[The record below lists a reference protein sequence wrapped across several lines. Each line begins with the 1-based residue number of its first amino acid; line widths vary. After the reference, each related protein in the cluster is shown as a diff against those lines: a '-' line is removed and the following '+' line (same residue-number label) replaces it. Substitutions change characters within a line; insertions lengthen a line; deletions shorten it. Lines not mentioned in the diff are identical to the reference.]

1 MTEIKKCGLPQLKI
15 LQNLCRT
22 TFKETFT
29 SGNTKEDMEKHL
41 DTAYSDDK
49 LKRQLESPDSV
60 TYIAY
65 CDGVPSGYVQL
76 NKGEM
81 QAEKG
86 YNGSLE
92 IQRIYVLQ
100 AAKGKGVGTRFMKI
114 AEQTAKEWGLDYI
127 WLGVWE
133 HNEAAIGFYKSKGFE
148 ELSEHIFIVGDDRQR
163 DIIMKKSIK

>member
-1 MTEIKKCGLPQLKI
+1 MTEIKKCGLSQLGI
-15 LQNLCRT
+15 LQDLCKT

-29 SGNTKEDMEKHL
+29 NGNTEEDMQKHL

-49 LKRQLESPDSV
+49 LTLQLESPDSV

-65 CDGVPSGYVQL
+65 CDGTPCGYIQL

-81 QAEKG
+81 QTEKG
-86 YNGSLE
+86 YDGSLE
-92 IQRIYVLQ
+92 IQRIYVV
-100 AAKGKGVGTRFMKI
+100 ASVKGKGIGSQFMKI

-133 HNEAAIGFYKSKGFE
+133 HNEASIGFYKSKGFE
-148 ELSEHIFIVGDDRQR
+148 EFSEHIFIVGDDKQR

>member
-1 MTEIKKCGLPQLKI
+1 MTEIKKCGLPQLGI

-22 TFKETFT
+22 TFKETFAN
-29 SGNTKEDMEKHL
+29 SNTEEDMKKHL

-65 CDGVPSGYVQL
+65 CDGVPCGYVQL

-81 QAEKG
+81 QTEKG
-86 YNGSLE
+86 YDGSLE
-92 IQRIYVLQ
+92 IQRIYVV
-100 AAKGKGVGTRFMKI
+100 ASVKGKGIGSQFMEI
-114 AEQTAKEWGLDYI
+114 AEQTAKEWGFDYI

-133 HNEAAIGFYKSKGFE
+133 HNAPAIKFYKSKGYEPF
-148 ELSEHIFIVGDDRQR
+148 SKHTFIVGDDKQT
-163 DIIMKKSIK
+163 DFLMKKYL